1 MFSNIIIITICVVF
15 IVDISG
21 VIDSIK
27 GFLSLWSGKNILHLK
42 PFDCSLCMTFWVGLV
57 YILCYH
63 SLTLE
68 NILLLCLCSS
78 VSSIIADVYTL
89 ILETLKALIRV
100 MFDLIERI

>member
-1 MFSNIIIITICVVF
+1 MIITICVVF

-89 ILETLKALIRV
+89 ILETLKVLIRV
-100 MFDLIERI
+100 MFDLIEKI